1 MKTSESKVTAF
12 IVTYN
17 RIEYL
22 KKAIHSVLNQTCR
35 DFELIVL
42 DNCSTDETEEYVTSL
57 NDERITYVRHEK
69 NIGGGGNIAYA
80 FAHCRGDYFAVF
92 HDDDILHT
100 DLLEEEVAYL
110 DSHNECTAVSC
121 LPDIIDENGCYS
133 RITDETKAQARTFS
147 GSGFFSEYINCQR
160 NFVFPATLYR
170 TAFIKEK
177 QINITFAAGPCAD
190 VVVYMD
196 IEKAG
201 GTVAEI
207 PKVLID
213 YRVYKNQDSS
223 AHLEEMLIK
232 LIQFLAKD
240 AYYGQLL
247 RRNLQGRKRYL
258 QWYFRR
264 LLAREASGCID
275 GTAAQDYFDRMNEV
289 LNAPSSHANMY
300 RFALRAAGRMP
311 DISNLAY
318 KTAKKV
324 KQKL

>member
-1 MKTSESKVTAF
+1 MKLSEVRITAF

-17 RIEYL
+17 RVEYL
-22 KKAIHSVLNQTCR
+22 KKAIDSVLNQTCR
-35 DFELIVL
+35 DFELIIL
-42 DNCSTDETEEYVTSL
+42 DNCSTDGTEEYVKSL
-57 NDERITYVRHEK
+57 NDDRITYIRHEK

-80 FAHCRGDYFAVF
+80 FAHCKWDYFAVF
-92 HDDDILHT
+92 HDDDVLHT
-100 DLLEEEVAYL
+100 NLLEEAAAYL
-110 DSHNECTAVSC
+110 DSNEQCAAVSC
-121 LPDIIDENGCYS
+121 LSNIIDENGSYT
-133 RITDETKAQARTFS
+133 RITDEAKAQERTFS
-147 GSGFFSEYINCQR
+147 GSGFFAEYINNQR

-196 IEKAG
+196 IEKEG

-232 LIQFLAKD
+232 LIQFLTKD

-258 QWYFRR
+258 QWYFKR

-275 GTAAQDYFDRMNEV
+275 GTAAQDYLGRMNEALGRPGSRSNLYAVV
-289 LNAPSSHANMY
+289 LK
-300 RFALRAAGRMP
+300 AAGSIPGVSR
-311 DISNLAY
+311 LAY
-318 KTAKKV
+318 KTAKRV
-324 KQKL
+324 KKKL

>member
-1 MKTSESKVTAF
+1 MSEARITAF

-17 RIEYL
+17 RVEYL
-22 KKAIHSVLNQTCR
+22 KKAIDSVLNQTCR
-35 DFELIVL
+35 DFELIIL
-42 DNCSTDETEEYVTSL
+42 DNCSTDGTEEYVKSL
-57 NDERITYVRHEK
+57 NDDRITYIRHEK

-80 FAHCRGDYFAVF
+80 FAHCKGDYFAVF
-92 HDDDILHT
+92 HDDDVLHT
-100 DLLEEEVAYL
+100 NLLEEAAAYL
-110 DSHNECTAVSC
+110 DSHEQCAAVSC
-121 LPDIIDENGCYS
+121 LSNIIDENGSYT
-133 RITDETKAQARTFS
+133 RITDEAKAQERTFS
-147 GSGFFSEYINCQR
+147 GSGFFAEYINNQR

-177 QINITFAAGPCAD
+177 QINMTFAAGPCAD

-196 IEKAG
+196 IEKEG

-232 LIQFLAKD
+232 LIQFLTKD

-258 QWYFRR
+258 QWYFKR

-275 GTAAQDYFDRMNEV
+275 GTAAQDYLGRMNEALGRPGSRSNLYAVV
-289 LNAPSSHANMY
+289 LK
-300 RFALRAAGRMP
+300 AAGSIPGVSR
-311 DISNLAY
+311 LAY
-318 KTAKKV
+318 KTAKRV
-324 KQKL
+324 KKKL

>member
-1 MKTSESKVTAF
+1 MSEVRITAF

-17 RIEYL
+17 RVEYL
-22 KKAIHSVLNQTCR
+22 KKAIDSVLNQTCR
-35 DFELIVL
+35 DFELIIL
-42 DNCSTDETEEYVTSL
+42 DNCSTDGTEEYIKSL
-57 NDERITYVRHEK
+57 NDERITYIRHEK

-80 FAHCRGDYFAVF
+80 FAHCKGDYFAVF
-92 HDDDILHT
+92 HDDDVLHT
-100 DLLEEEVAYL
+100 NLLEEAAAYL
-110 DSHNECTAVSC
+110 DSHEQCAAVSC
-121 LPDIIDENGCYS
+121 LSNIIDENGSYT
-133 RITDETKAQARTFS
+133 RITDEAKAQERTFS
-147 GSGFFSEYINCQR
+147 GSGFFAEYINNQR

-177 QINITFAAGPCAD
+177 QINMTFAAGPCAD

-196 IEKAG
+196 IEKGG

-232 LIQFLAKD
+232 LIQFLTKD

-247 RRNLQGRKRYL
+247 RRNPQGRKRYL

-275 GTAAQDYFDRMNEV
+275 GTAAQDYFGRMNET
-289 LNAPSSHANMY
+289 LEGPASRSNLY
-300 RFALRAAGRMP
+300 RVALKAAGSMP
-311 DISNLAY
+311 GVSRLAY
-318 KTAKKV
+318 RTAKKV
-324 KQKL
+324 KKKL

>member
-1 MKTSESKVTAF
+1 MKLSEARITAF

-17 RIEYL
+17 RVEYL
-22 KKAIHSVLNQTCR
+22 KKAIDSVLNQTCR
-35 DFELIVL
+35 DFELIIL
-42 DNCSTDETEEYVTSL
+42 DNCSTDGTEEYVKSL
-57 NDERITYVRHEK
+57 NDDRITYIRHEK

-80 FAHCRGDYFAVF
+80 FAHCKGDYFAVF
-92 HDDDILHT
+92 HDDDVLHT
-100 DLLEEEVAYL
+100 NLLEEAAAYL
-110 DSHNECTAVSC
+110 DSHEQCAAVSC
-121 LPDIIDENGCYS
+121 LSNIIDENGSYT
-133 RITDETKAQARTFS
+133 RITDEAKAQERTFS
-147 GSGFFSEYINCQR
+147 GSGFFAEYINNQR

-177 QINITFAAGPCAD
+177 QINMTFAAGPCAD

-196 IEKAG
+196 IEKEG

-232 LIQFLAKD
+232 LIQFLTKD

-258 QWYFRR
+258 QWYFKR

-275 GTAAQDYFDRMNEV
+275 GTAAQDYLGRMNEALGRPGSRSNLYAVV
-289 LNAPSSHANMY
+289 LK
-300 RFALRAAGRMP
+300 AAGSIPGVSR
-311 DISNLAY
+311 LAY
-318 KTAKKV
+318 KTAKRV
-324 KQKL
+324 KKKL

>member
-1 MKTSESKVTAF
+1 M
-12 IVTYN
+12 
-17 RIEYL
+17 
-22 KKAIHSVLNQTCR
+22 
-35 DFELIVL
+35 
-42 DNCSTDETEEYVTSL
+42 
-57 NDERITYVRHEK
+57 
-69 NIGGGGNIAYA
+69 
-80 FAHCRGDYFAVF
+80 
-92 HDDDILHT
+92 
-100 DLLEEEVAYL
+100 
-110 DSHNECTAVSC
+110 
-121 LPDIIDENGCYS
+121 
-133 RITDETKAQARTFS
+133 
-147 GSGFFSEYINCQR
+147 
-160 NFVFPATLYR
+160 FPATLYR

-177 QINITFAAGPCAD
+177 QINMTFAAGPCAD

-196 IEKAG
+196 IEKEG

-240 AYYGQLL
+240 VYYGQLL

-275 GTAAQDYFDRMNEV
+275 GTAAQDYFDRMNEA

-300 RFALRAAGRMP
+300 RFALRVAGRMP

>member
-1 MKTSESKVTAF
+1 MKLSEARITAF

-17 RIEYL
+17 RVEYL
-22 KKAIHSVLNQTCR
+22 KKAIDSVLNQTCR
-35 DFELIVL
+35 DFELIIL
-42 DNCSTDETEEYVTSL
+42 DNCSTDGTEEYVKSL
-57 NDERITYVRHEK
+57 NDDRITYIRHEK

-80 FAHCRGDYFAVF
+80 FAHCKGDYFAVF
-92 HDDDILHT
+92 HDDDVLHT
-100 DLLEEEVAYL
+100 NLLEEAAAYL
-110 DSHNECTAVSC
+110 DSHEQCAAVSC
-121 LPDIIDENGCYS
+121 LSNIIDENGSYT
-133 RITDETKAQARTFS
+133 RITDEAKAQERTFS
-147 GSGFFSEYINCQR
+147 GSGFFAEYINNQR

-177 QINITFAAGPCAD
+177 QINMTFAAGPCAD

-196 IEKAG
+196 IEKEG
-201 GTVAEI
+201 GAVAEI

-232 LIQFLAKD
+232 LIQFLTKD

-258 QWYFRR
+258 QWYFKR

-275 GTAAQDYFDRMNEV
+275 GTAAQDYLGRMNEALGRPGSRSNLYAVV
-289 LNAPSSHANMY
+289 LK
-300 RFALRAAGRMP
+300 AAGSIPGVSR
-311 DISNLAY
+311 LAY
-318 KTAKKV
+318 KTAKRV
-324 KQKL
+324 KKKL

>member
-1 MKTSESKVTAF
+1 MKPSEARITAF

-17 RIEYL
+17 RVEYL

-35 DFELIVL
+35 DFELIIL
-42 DNCSTDETEEYVTSL
+42 DNCSTDGTEEYVKSL
-57 NDERITYVRHEK
+57 NDERITYIRHEK
-69 NIGGGGNIAYA
+69 NIGGGGNITYA

-92 HDDDILHT
+92 HDDDVLHNN
-100 DLLEEEVAYL
+100 LLEEEAVYL
-110 DSHNECTAVSC
+110 DSHEQCAAVSC
-121 LPDIIDENGCYS
+121 LSNIIDENGCYT
-133 RITDETKAQARTFS
+133 RITDEAKAQERTFS
-147 GSGFFSEYINCQR
+147 RSGFFAEYMNNQR

-177 QINITFAAGPCAD
+177 QINITLAAGPCAD

-196 IEKAG
+196 IEKEG

-232 LIQFLAKD
+232 LIRFFAKD

-247 RRNLQGRKRYL
+247 RRDLQGRKRYL

-264 LLAREASGCID
+264 LLARETSGCID
-275 GTAAQDYFDRMNEV
+275 GTAAQDYFGRMNE
-289 LNAPSSHANMY
+289 
-300 RFALRAAGRMP
+300 ALGGPGSRSNLYRAALKAAGSMP
-311 DISNLAY
+311 GVSRLAY

-324 KQKL
+324 KKKL

>member
-1 MKTSESKVTAF
+1 MKLSEVRITAF

-17 RIEYL
+17 RVEYL
-22 KKAIHSVLNQTCR
+22 KKAIDSVLNQTCR
-35 DFELIVL
+35 DFELIIL
-42 DNCSTDETEEYVTSL
+42 DNCSTDGTEEYIKSL
-57 NDERITYVRHEK
+57 NDERITYIRHEK

-80 FAHCRGDYFAVF
+80 FAHCKGDYFAVF
-92 HDDDILHT
+92 HDDDVLHT
-100 DLLEEEVAYL
+100 NFLEEAAAYL
-110 DSHNECTAVSC
+110 DSHEQCAAVSC
-121 LPDIIDENGCYS
+121 LSNIIDENGSYT
-133 RITDETKAQARTFS
+133 RITDEAKAQERTFS
-147 GSGFFSEYINCQR
+147 GSGFFAEYINNQR

-177 QINITFAAGPCAD
+177 QINMTFAAGPCAD

-196 IEKAG
+196 IEKEG

-232 LIQFLAKD
+232 LIQFLTKD

-275 GTAAQDYFDRMNEV
+275 GTAAQDYLGRMNEALGRPGSRSNLYAVV
-289 LNAPSSHANMY
+289 LK
-300 RFALRAAGRMP
+300 AAGSIPGVSR
-311 DISNLAY
+311 LAY
-318 KTAKKV
+318 KTAKRV
-324 KQKL
+324 KKKL